1 MSPNPIPPLPP
12 PPEFSEKPRTSAWS
26 LVLAGIALL
35 FIMTV
40 LSFITLGYFAWII
53 LLGMGVFLMIGGQYL
68 VWGWYFEKIYRQG
81 KEHLDD

>member
-12 PPEFSEKPRTSAWS
+12 PPEFPEKPRTSWWS

-40 LSFITLGYFAWII
+40 LSFLTLGYFAPVVVLGVVVFAII
-53 LLGMGVFLMIGGQYL
+53 GLQYL
-68 VWGWYFEKIYRQG
+68 IWGWYFERIYRQG